1 MQDVFSTLLKIASDI
16 AHEPE
21 GREAIVFA
29 AWRRTS
35 GNLISENAKPLNFE
49 NATLKIAV
57 QNKNWQRQ
65 LADHSREYLFKVNS
79 MLKEIDVD
87 RIEFVI
93 QPAAFMNIDRT
104 TDTAVGAERIAS
116 DSVVK
121 SANAIRDPGLREQ
134 FLRAALAAETRD
146 SNK

>member
-35 GNLISENAKPLNFE
+35 GNLISENAKPLNFG

-65 LADHSREYLFKVNS
+65 LADHSREYLFKINS
-79 MLKEIDVD
+79 ILKGIDVD

-93 QPAAFMNIDRT
+93 QPAAFANIDRT
-104 TDTAVGAERIAS
+104 TDEATERIAS
-116 DSVVK
+116 ESVVN
-121 SANAIRDPGLREQ
+121 SANAIRDSGLREQ
-134 FLRAALAAETRD
+134 FLRAAVAAETRD